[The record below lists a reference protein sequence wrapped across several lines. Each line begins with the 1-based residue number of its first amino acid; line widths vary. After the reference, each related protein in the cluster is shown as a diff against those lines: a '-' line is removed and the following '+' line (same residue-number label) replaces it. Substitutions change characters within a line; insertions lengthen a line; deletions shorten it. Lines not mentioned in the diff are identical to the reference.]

1 MFFKYYF
8 IIIEINQNMAGGILI
23 MVKEDRDAVTGKTIK
38 LAVSRAKELGI
49 RKIVVAS
56 CGGSTAR
63 MLVGSGLEII
73 CVTHQIG
80 FNKPDEDEMPEEV
93 REELTRKGVKLLTAT
108 HLMGGIDRA
117 LRMQFGGVFPS
128 EIVSTSLR
136 MLGQGLKVCVEVSIM
151 AADAGLARQ
160 EEDLI
165 AIGGTGKGAD
175 TAAIIYPYHS
185 QHFFKTK
192 IREIIYKPYDF

>member
-1 MFFKYYF
+1 M
-8 IIIEINQNMAGGILI
+8 L
-23 MVKEDRDAVTGKTIK
+23 KEDRDAFTGKTIK
-38 LAVSRAKELGI
+38 LAVARAKELGI
-49 RKIVVAS
+49 KKIVAAS

-63 MLVGSGLEII
+63 MLAESGLEII
-73 CVTHQIG
+73 CVSHQIG
-80 FNKPDEDEMPEEV
+80 FAKPNEDEMPQDM
-93 REELTRKGVKLLTAT
+93 RDELSGKGIKILTAT

-128 EIVSTSLR
+128 EIVSTALR
-136 MLGQGLKVCVEVSIM
+136 MFGQGLKVCIEVSIM
-151 AADAGLARQ
+151 ATDAGLVKQ
-160 EEDLI
+160 EEDI
-165 AIGGTGKGAD
+165 VAIGGTGKGAD

>member
-1 MFFKYYF
+1 MLNENHDKTT
-8 IIIEINQNMAGGILI
+8 
-23 MVKEDRDAVTGKTIK
+23 DKTIK
-38 LAVSRAKELGI
+38 LAVERAKELDI
-49 RKIVVAS
+49 KKIVVAS

-63 MLVGSGLEII
+63 KLIGPGLDII

-80 FNKPDEDEMPEEV
+80 FARPDEDEMPEEV
-93 REELTRKGVKLLTAT
+93 RNELTGKGVKILTST

-117 LRMQFGGVFPS
+117 LRIQFGGVFPA
-128 EIVSTSLR
+128 EIVSTALR
-136 MLGQGLKVCVEVSIM
+136 MLGQGTKVCVEISGM
-151 AADAGLARQ
+151 AADAGLVKQ
-160 EEDLI
+160 GEDII

-175 TAAIIYPYHS
+175 TAIVVCPYHS

>member
-1 MFFKYYF
+1 M
-8 IIIEINQNMAGGILI
+8 L
-23 MVKEDRDAVTGKTIK
+23 KEDRDAVTAKTIR
-38 LAVSRAKELGI
+38 LAVARANELGI
-49 RKIVVAS
+49 EKIVVAS

-63 MLVGSGLEII
+63 MLAESGLEIV

-80 FNKPDEDEMPEEV
+80 FAKPNEDEMPQEV
-93 REELTRKGVKLLTAT
+93 RNELTGKGVKILTAT

-117 LRMQFGGVFPS
+117 LRMQFGGVFPA
-128 EIVSTSLR
+128 EIVSTALR
-136 MLGQGLKVCVEVSIM
+136 MFGQGLKVCVEVSIM
-151 AADAGLARQ
+151 AADVGLVKQ
-160 EEDLI
+160 EEDMI

-175 TAAIIYPYHS
+175 TAVIIYPFHS